1 MCHFDLSH
9 VGELFYANVGIL
21 HMKLATED
29 VTNYYSAI
37 FLYDG
42 FTVSHMYLVN
52 YKAVLLRMTSETG
65 LAVFSFCC

>member
-9 VGELFYANVGIL
+9 VGELFYANAGIL

-42 FTVSHMYLVN
+42 FTVSHMYF
-52 YKAVLLRMTSETG
+52 AD
-65 LAVFSFCC
+65 